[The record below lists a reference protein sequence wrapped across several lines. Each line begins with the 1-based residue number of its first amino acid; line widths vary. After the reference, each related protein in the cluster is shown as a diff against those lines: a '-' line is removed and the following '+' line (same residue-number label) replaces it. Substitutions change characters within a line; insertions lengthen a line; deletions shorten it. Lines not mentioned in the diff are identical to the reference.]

1 MNLAEHLSS
10 RRSPSLHRTTYDQE
24 LNAVSRGKRVWAV
37 FAALAAALLAL
48 QLFTHTAPMAVAHAQ
63 ETTTSQ
69 GEAAV
74 CGDAHGSEEMS
85 EHRLTRDRQRA
96 DEYAPDGPSYSSSQ
110 VMDADAVVASP
121 TISAARDTLRPSR
134 PVTDLSPAALQ
145 VFRC

>member
-1 MNLAEHLSS
+1 M
-10 RRSPSLHRTTYDQE
+10 P
-24 LNAVSRGKRVWAV
+24 RGKRVWAV

-74 CGDAHGSEEMS
+74 CGDAHSSEEMS

-96 DEYAPDGPSYSSSQ
+96 DEHASDGPAYSSQ

-121 TISAARDTLRPSR
+121 AISAARDTLRPSR